1 MELMNQ
7 FKLSVSLPGLVK
19 DAADYFLGSKEKL
32 YDPFGD
38 LTDKTI
44 GDRSGG
50 FLDTALSLGKAGFK
64 AYQKMAQS
72 DDGPTPTREFER
84 PNIQRFRQGTRTQ
97 VSAPG
102 QSRWR
107 PQNPLYQD
115 AILRRMQQINFERD
129 LQRLTEST
137 TVRPTATRK
146 RPTSVEP
153 ATIKRT
159 TSAPRLKP

>member
-1 MELMNQ
+1 MFKD
-7 FKLSVSLPGLVK
+7 FKLSVSLPGLIK
-19 DAADYFLGSKEKL
+19 DAGEFFLGSKEKL

-72 DDGPTPTREFER
+72 DDGLTPTREFER
-84 PNIQRFRQGTRTQ
+84 PNIQRFNRGTEAQ

-107 PQNPLYQD
+107 PQNAFYRE
-115 AILRRMQQINFERD
+115 AILRRMQQINFESD

-159 TSAPRLKP
+159 TAAPRLKP

>member
-1 MELMNQ
+1 MELMKT
-7 FKLSVSLPGLVK
+7 FKLSVSLPGLIK
-19 DAADYFLGSKEKL
+19 DAADFFVGPKDDYGIGKLGEFDTSNK
-32 YDPFGD
+32 G
-38 LTDKTI
+38 
-44 GDRSGG
+44 GG

-72 DDGPTPTREFER
+72 DDGLTPTREFER
-84 PNIQRFRQGTRTQ
+84 PNIQRFSRRTEAR

-107 PQNPLYQD
+107 PQNAFYRD
-115 AILRRMQQINFERD
+115 AILRRMQQINFEPD
-129 LQRLTEST
+129 LQRLTDYT
-137 TVRPTATRK
+137 TIRPTTTRK
-146 RPTSVEP
+146 APTKVEA